1 MSYSNEKNEPEQIRQ
16 SRFSVRNF
24 LASSHPQRYGKGT
37 FFTLIELL
45 IVIAIIAI
53 LASLLL
59 PALNMAREKAKAA
72 ACTSKL
78 KQIGF
83 GINCYTSDYREYFPP
98 GKMGLNQWM
107 ILLYPY
113 VKNDCGDAVRGF
125 RKFSQNTIWHCP
137 ATANPEIEQP
147 ARISYGYNTMLFG
160 GDDYEP
166 NPWQTA
172 VTPPVKAAQIRHP
185 SRQLI
190 VCDTW
195 VTNTSLSG
203 RSSGYYILAA
213 VSNFA
218 LRHSRRCNVAYFG
231 GNVNPEDVYRT
242 IWTHP
247 CYYPVNCHLND
258 REMYYS
264 NGITKPEFSP
274 Y

>member
-1 MSYSNEKNEPEQIRQ
+1 MSYSNEKNEPEPIRQ
-16 SRFSVRNF
+16 SRFSVRHS
-24 LASSHPQRYGKGT
+24 LLSSHPARHRTGA

-59 PALNMAREKAKAA
+59 PALHMAREKAKAV
-72 ACTSKL
+72 ACTGKL

-98 GKMGLNQWM
+98 GRMGVQPWM
-107 ILLYPY
+107 VLLYPY

-137 ATANPEIEQP
+137 STANPETEQP
-147 ARISYGYNTMLFG
+147 ARISYGYNVMLFG
-160 GDDYEP
+160 GNDYDP

-172 VTPPVKAAQIRHP
+172 VTPPIKAAQIKHP

-195 VTNTSLSG
+195 LTNASLSG
-203 RSSGYYILAA
+203 RSSGYYILEAA
-213 VSNFA
+213 SNFA

-258 REMYYS
+258 REMYSS